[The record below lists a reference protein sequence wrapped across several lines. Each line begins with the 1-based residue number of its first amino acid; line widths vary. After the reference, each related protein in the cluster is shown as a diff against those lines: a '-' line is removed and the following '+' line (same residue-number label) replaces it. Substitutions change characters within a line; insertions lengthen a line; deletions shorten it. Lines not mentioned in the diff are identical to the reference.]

1 LKHYIST
8 HGKGALEEITKTKK
22 THDTNDGW
30 LSHKPKKRGLGY
42 KNHGLAWGF
51 YETNNVD
58 LISKTKVPYLA

>member
-1 LKHYIST
+1 MKHYIST

-42 KNHGLAWGF
+42 KNNGLAWGF